1 MLSVLNCGRNTWLK
15 LKKSSHTI
23 VAAGHYKYVWC
34 LLHYL
39 QAMGNLSTISQQ
51 STTMEKYLQQTKVMV
66 DLNPDDPK
74 QSLDP
79 NNKSVKMAAG
89 TKQTI

>member
-1 MLSVLNCGRNTWLK
+1 MCGAFCITM
-15 LKKSSHTI
+15 
-23 VAAGHYKYVWC
+23 
-34 LLHYL
+34 

-74 QSLDP
+74 P
-79 NNKSVKMAAG
+79 
-89 TKQTI
+89 